1 MEGSTLIA
9 IVTVACSS
17 LATVI
22 VGVASH
28 VAGAI
33 TAAQNRRATYE
44 IRKIETLENYF
55 ESVFGYGNA
64 DNTRAFCKMSGIAHL
79 YIDPKLWYLLDR
91 IYDAKLNHD
100 DDAAQDA
107 AELLLNSISSRD
119 FRSISI
125 RAKKHANRKRGD
137 QHDHRG

>member
-1 MEGSTLIA
+1 MEDSTLIA
-9 IVTVACSS
+9 VITVVCSS
-17 LATVI
+17 LTTVL
-22 VGVASH
+22 VGVSSH

-33 TAAQNRRATYE
+33 TSARERRAAYE
-44 IRKIETLENYF
+44 LRKIETLENYF
-55 ESVFGYGNA
+55 ESVFGYGNS

-107 AELLLNSISSRD
+107 AEQLLNSMSLREL
-119 FRSISI
+119 RSISV
-125 RAKKHANRKRGD
+125 RAKKHANRKNGD
-137 QHDHRG
+137 QCDHNG